1 MTGKD
6 LDTRTNED
14 PEGFAAKG
22 ARKKSPH
29 LLAGIFCAM
38 VAVGLALHV
47 YRSPN
52 DVTEEK
58 NKMRADYCQMMQ
70 DRHGPQILAEIYA
83 PGTEQTCNAFLA
95 NYQED

>member
-38 VAVGLALHV
+38 VVGIASYV
-47 YRSPN
+47 YHNPDDAR
-52 DVTEEK
+52 EEK
-58 NKMRADYCQMMQ
+58 NKSRTDYCQMME
-70 DRHGPQILAEIYA
+70 DRHGPQILTEIYA